1 MGNLRTLIYEHS
13 HLPLP
18 LLPFYGKR
26 ITKKKKNKKKKKKKK
41 NNKKKKKRFSRRFIL
56 RNAIYEM

>member
-26 ITKKKKNKKKKKKKK
+26 ITEKKKKKNKKKKK
-41 NNKKKKKRFSRRFIL
+41 KKKKKRFSRRFIL

>member
-18 LLPFYGKR
+18 LPFYGKR
-26 ITKKKKNKKKKKKKK
+26 ITKKKKKNK
-41 NNKKKKKRFSRRFIL
+41 KKKKKRFSRRFIL

>member
-26 ITKKKKNKKKKKKKK
+26 ITKKKKKKNKK
-41 NNKKKKKRFSRRFIL
+41 KKKKKRFSRRFIL